1 VPKNSVYKGRIGP
14 EWPNRGSPRTCN
26 RNRRS
31 RSGWTMP
38 KRARSGHRHL
48 HVLRALRKVP
58 RPRCPPSSNMWS
70 WTHGPKKK
78 KKKSKFFS
86 AAHTFYTEKK
96 KGEFGSSRPG
106 SKSPNGSVQK
116 EKQHQRVCPTRSGS
130 DFFPREWKNPR
141 LIGSSP
147 SAAGEHHD
155 LALLR

>member
-31 RSGWTMP
+31 RSAWTMP

-78 KKKSKFFS
+78 KKNQNSSLQHIHSIQRRRKESLGLAGLVQKAQTGRS
-86 AAHTFYTEKK
+86 KK
-96 KGEFGSSRPG
+96 KNNT
-106 SKSPNGSVQK
+106 NGYVQPDP
-116 EKQHQRVCPTRSGS
+116 V
-130 DFFPREWKNPR
+130 
-141 LIGSSP
+141 LISSP
-147 SAAGEHHD
+147 ENGRT
-155 LALLR
+155 LG